1 MSTPERQLADSLAE
15 ARTKLSEV
23 RDRARAVLEDGGG
36 LDGAR
41 LLLDNSGLHFGASI
55 GIYERLFRESG
66 VVTHEALAS
75 LLEKS
80 YKSEVVRDEVEAM
93 WETEESV

>member
-1 MSTPERQLADSLAE
+1 MSTSEQQLADSLVE

-23 RDRARAVLEDGGG
+23 RDRARAVLEDGG